1 MVRIHR
7 IASGTRTNEV
17 HRADVAE
24 PLRVEDT
31 ALQHAGAQLQHAEAQ
46 LQHARRAA
54 RAILASV
61 ESCEPPHPDRDLHA
75 SISAPFRSSAPAPWG
90 GEGEIEWGGVLKLN
104 SLGVVTVPPC
114 TLRVLKELGGGRGH
128 EGGGDDAGAY
138 LFVSV
143 PKELLSPG
151 VIDLSMSPHGV
162 NRFVYVP

>member
-7 IASGTRTNEV
+7 IASVTETNEV

-24 PLRVEDT
+24 LQRVEDT
-31 ALQHAGAQLQHAEAQ
+31 VLQHAGARLQHAEAQ

-61 ESCEPPHPDRDLHA
+61 EAREPHHPDRDLHA

-114 TLRVLKELGGGRGH
+114 TLRVLKELGGGRGQ

-138 LFVSV
+138 LF
-143 PKELLSPG
+143 
-151 VIDLSMSPHGV
+151 M
-162 NRFVYVP
+162 